1 MNKLGVVIIG
11 INGAVASTLI
21 AGVELMV
28 RGLTPRIGMVT
39 EKGTAPEADS
49 IASLLDLVP
58 LDDLVFA
65 GWDVRFDNVY
75 EGALQHKVFS
85 RETLA
90 PIQKELEAIRSW
102 PAVFSK
108 PYAENVLGDHTLHAG
123 SFRDEIRTIVRNV
136 EEFRRTREIDRV
148 VMGAKTPALGKRFG
162 IEVRDLREK
171 AITQDLV
178 PCNFCLNLGEQ
189 VGTHARDPKQTSYE

>member
-1 MNKLGVVIIG
+1 MNKQLGVVIIG

-39 EKGTAPEADS
+39 EKGTAQQEAADS
-49 IASLLDLVP
+49 IASLLDLAP
-58 LDDLVFA
+58 LEDLVFA

-85 RETLA
+85 REILA
-90 PIQKELEAIRSW
+90 PIQKELEAIRAW

-108 PYAENVLGDHTLHAG
+108 PYAEN
-123 SFRDEIRTIVRNV
+123 
-136 EEFRRTREIDRV
+136 
-148 VMGAKTPALGKRFG
+148 
-162 IEVRDLREK
+162 
-171 AITQDLV
+171 
-178 PCNFCLNLGEQ
+178 
-189 VGTHARDPKQTSYE
+189 